1 MKLNTSLLTR
11 SEKILL
17 VMYELSKGKLIKIRF
32 EDIVVNAY
40 KKFGSDFQ
48 LKGYPQ
54 YPDTGDIIH
63 KPLYSEL
70 KKKGYVLSGGKY
82 FSLTKKGLEFGLFL
96 HKKFTGH
103 IKKSESINKFSR
115 SEENEI
121 ENILKSNAFKL
132 FTENKKEEILDIDFY
147 SYLGT
152 TVRTRKYDF
161 FGRLSNV
168 EEAIESTESKNP
180 KLYKALNELHRFL
193 ISKFSN
199 VVDYFKN
206 QKGGRI

>member
-1 MKLNTSLLTR
+1 MIQNSIVLTR

-17 VMYELSKGKLIKIRF
+17 VMYELSGGKMIKIRY
-32 EDIVVNAY
+32 EDIVVSAY
-40 KKFGSDFQ
+40 KKFTSDFQ

-82 FSLTKKGLEFGLFL
+82 FSLTKKGLEYGLFL
-96 HKKFTGH
+96 QRKKSGQ
-103 IKKSESINKFSR
+103 IKKNDLVNKFSR
-115 SEENEI
+115 SEEDEL

-132 FTENKKEEILDIDFY
+132 FVENKKDDILDIDFH

-161 FGRLSNV
+161 FGRLSV
-168 EEAIESTESKNP
+168 IEESIKASKAKNP
-180 KLYKALNELHRFL
+180 KLYKTLEELHLFL
-193 ISKFSN
+193 INKFSSIVN
-199 VVDYFKN
+199 YFKN
-206 QKGGRI
+206 QKGGKI